1 MSSAN
6 QECKNCGRDRDYN
19 NNFMPYMS
27 GYSVNQNN
35 KNNNSQQTNN
45 NNLNMQQVS
54 AKVMWGTVGAIKEL
68 REKEQ
73 AEKSGGARATGRRQ

>member
-1 MSSAN
+1 MSSTN

-45 NNLNMQQVS
+45 NNLNMQQVT

-73 AEKSGGARATGRRQ
+73 AEKSGARATGRRQ